1 MKILI
6 AVDGSDC
13 SDAAVAAIA
22 GRPLTAGTE
31 IRVLSVVE
39 SPYVPTPET
48 MALPENY
55 FDEMEKVAQDQA
67 QTAVKSATSRLEAAH
82 GSKATIGG
90 VIAKGHP
97 KEAIIDEAEKWGADL
112 VVLGSHG
119 YRGWQRFLLGSVSQA
134 VASHANCSVEIV
146 RRRSSEQKT

>member
-22 GRPLTAGTE
+22 NRPLVEGTE

-39 SPYVPTPET
+39 SPYVPSPET
-48 MALPENY
+48 LALPENY
-55 FDEMEKVAQDQA
+55 FEEMDKVAQDQA
-67 QTAVKSATSRLEAAH
+67 QTAVKSATSRLESAH
-82 GSKATIGG
+82 GSKVGVHG

-97 KEAIIDEAEKWGADL
+97 KEAILDEADKWGADL

-146 RRRSSEQKT
+146 RHKVSSAQ

>member
-22 GRPLTAGTE
+22 NRPLLEGAE

-39 SPYVPTPET
+39 TPYVPSPET
-48 MALPENY
+48 LSLPDNY
-55 FDEMEKVAQDQA
+55 FDEMERVAQEQA
-67 QTAVKSATSRLEAAH
+67 QAAVKSATSRLESAH
-82 GSKATIGG
+82 GSRASVHG

-97 KEAIIDEAEKWGADL
+97 KEAILDESEKWGADL
-112 VVLGSHG
+112 IVLGSHG

-146 RRRSSEQKT
+146 RNRASSA